1 MNRMKPALKIV
12 ELGDDDII
20 EEVEAPPPPRTP
32 HVPKKSGKFAAV
44 SARFD
49 TEPPTNTTTK
59 LSEVT
64 PMLANL
70 ARLDVTQTPQLRGAV
85 EWNELED
92 QEAYLVALVS
102 AGFTIE
108 AILDMCPLE
117 DDRTL
122 EVLAALVT
130 ARTITLS

>member
-1 MNRMKPALKIV
+1 MKPALHIE
-12 ELGDDDII
+12 ELHDDDII
-20 EEVEAPPPPRTP
+20 EEVDASRAP
-32 HVPKKSGKFAAV
+32 HVPKKSGTYAAV
-44 SARFD
+44 SARFES
-49 TEPPTNTTTK
+49 EPPTGTTTK
-59 LSEVT
+59 LSDVT
-64 PMLANL
+64 PLLANL
-70 ARLDVTQTPQLRGAV
+70 ARLDITQTPQLRGAV

-122 EVLAALVT
+122 EVLATLVT